1 MPDRGLGARPQRRI
15 EELGLR
21 IGGSMN
27 NKVVVT
33 GIGAVTP
40 VGKDVETMWKNL
52 IAGKHGIGPITR
64 FDCTEYRA
72 TLAAEVDDFD
82 PLDYMERAEARR
94 LDLYSQFAVVATAQ
108 AMDDS
113 GIADNVAP
121 ERFMVCFGSGI
132 GGIGTFENEHEKLL
146 NGGSRKVSPFFIPMM
161 IGNLAAGNIAI
172 KYGAKGSCLS
182 VVTACSTGADAIGQ
196 AYRAIKNGYA
206 DAVIAGGS
214 EAAITPMGVSG
225 FMNMTALNLSADKDA
240 ASLPFDRRRN
250 GFVIGEGAGALILEE
265 HGHAIRRGAKIYAEV
280 TGYAST
286 CDAYHITAPSPDG
299 QASARAITDAYEEAG
314 CPGGIVYIN
323 AHGTGT
329 PLNDVAETKA
339 IKTAFRG
346 DTSNVLVSSTKS
358 MTGHMLGA
366 AGAVEAIV
374 SIKALT
380 EGTLPPTVGLLE
392 PDPECDLDYIPLTSR
407 KVLPEL
413 VMSLSLGF
421 GGHNACLAF
430 AREK

>member
-1 MPDRGLGARPQRRI
+1 
-15 EELGLR
+15 
-21 IGGSMN
+21 MN

-33 GIGAVTP
+33 GMGVVTP
-40 VGKDVETMWKNL
+40 VGKDVKTMWESV
-52 IAGKHGIGPITR
+52 IAGRHGIGPITR
-64 FDCTEYRA
+64 FDTTGYRA
-72 TLAAEVDDFD
+72 SLAAEVDGFD
-82 PLDYMERAEARR
+82 PLDYMERSEARR
-94 LDLYSQFAVVATAQ
+94 LDLYSQFAIAAAEEAVS
-108 AMDDS
+108 DS
-113 GIADNVAP
+113 GIGDSVAP

-146 NGGSRKVSPFFIPMM
+146 GGGSRKVSPLFIPMM

-172 KYGAKGSCLS
+172 KYGFKGSCLS

-196 AYRAIKNGYA
+196 AYRSIKHGYA

-225 FMNMTALNLSADKDA
+225 FMNMTALTLSGDKDA

-265 HGHAIRRGAKIYAEV
+265 YEHAVNRGAKIYAQV
-280 TGYAST
+280 VGYSST
-286 CDAYHITAPSPDG
+286 CDAHHITAPSPDG
-299 QASARAITDAYEEAG
+299 KASARAIADAYKEAG
-314 CPGGIVYIN
+314 SPGGTIYIN

-329 PLNDVAETKA
+329 PLNDAAETKA
-339 IKTAFRG
+339 IKAAFEN
-346 DTSNVLVSSTKS
+346 DTSNILVSSTKS

-366 AGAVEAIV
+366 AGAVESAI
-374 SIKALT
+374 SILALR
-380 EGTLPPTVGLLE
+380 EGILPPTVGLHE

-407 KVLPEL
+407 KVSPEL
-413 VMSLSLGF
+413 VLSLSLGF

-430 AREK
+430 QQVPG